1 LNLILSSLFPVFAL
15 IALGTVLKRRGLTND
30 TFLATS
36 DRLVYFIFFPAM
48 LFWKIGGANPAA
60 GIPWRL
66 CLAAAGAV
74 LIVYAISDA
83 AMRPAGIT
91 AFQAGSFSQSCY
103 RFNTYI
109 GVAIVINAM
118 DETGVRLFGILIGFL
133 IPLINVLAVS
143 TLIWFSGQPI
153 SGRRRLAVTLKALVS
168 NPLIL
173 ACFAGLLYARAIHRF
188 PSFLDN
194 TLRLMSLVT
203 LPLALM
209 SIGGA
214 LTFAN
219 LRGYLRPSLA
229 GAAIKLAILPLAGY
243 GMLAWLEVTGVALQ
257 TAMIFFALPTST
269 AIYVLSSQLGSDTAL
284 ASATIVVSTV
294 LSFFSLSAVMMIFF

>member
-1 LNLILSSLFPVFAL
+1 LVLANLFPVFTL
-15 IALGTVLKRRGLTND
+15 IALGAVLKHRGLTNEA
-30 TFLATS
+30 FLSTS
-36 DRLVYFIFFPAM
+36 DRLVYHIFFPAM
-48 LFWKIGGANPAA
+48 LFWKIGGADPGS

-66 CLAAAGAV
+66 CLVVAAAVLLVYLASAV
-74 LIVYAISDA
+74 S
-83 AMRPAGIT
+83 MRPAGVGP
-91 AFQAGSFSQSCY
+91 FQAGSYSQSCY

-118 DETGVRLFGILIGFL
+118 DEEGVRLFGILIGFL

-143 TLIWFSGQPI
+143 TLIWFSEERL
-153 SGRRRLAVTLKALVS
+153 SLRRRLAVTVKALMS

-173 ACFAGLLYARAIHRF
+173 ACLAGLAYAQTLNRF
-188 PSFLDN
+188 APFVDN

-214 LTFAN
+214 LTFAG

-229 GAAIKLAILPLAGY
+229 GAAVKLGVLPLVGY
-243 GMLAWLEVTGVALQ
+243 GLLRHFEVTGTAFQ
-257 TAMIFFALPTST
+257 TAMLFFALPTST

-284 ASATIVVSTV
+284 ASATIVVSTL
-294 LSFFSLSAVMMIFF
+294 LSFFSLSAVLVLFF

>member
-1 LNLILSSLFPVFAL
+1 VILSSLFPVFAL
-15 IALGTVLKRRGLTND
+15 ILLGGVLKRRGLTND
-30 TFLATS
+30 VFLAAS

-48 LFWKIGGANPAA
+48 LFWKIGGADPGA

-66 CLAAAGAV
+66 CLAVAGAV
-74 LIVYAISDA
+74 VIVYVISTA

-153 SGRRRLAVTLKALVS
+153 SGLAA
-168 NPLIL
+168 
-173 ACFAGLLYARAIHRF
+173 
-188 PSFLDN
+188 
-194 TLRLMSLVT
+194 
-203 LPLALM
+203 
-209 SIGGA
+209 
-214 LTFAN
+214 
-219 LRGYLRPSLA
+219 
-229 GAAIKLAILPLAGY
+229 
-243 GMLAWLEVTGVALQ
+243 
-257 TAMIFFALPTST
+257 
-269 AIYVLSSQLGSDTAL
+269 
-284 ASATIVVSTV
+284 
-294 LSFFSLSAVMMIFF
+294 

>member
-1 LNLILSSLFPVFAL
+1 VILSSLFPVFAL
-15 IALGTVLKRRGLTND
+15 ILLGAALKHRGLTND
-30 TFLATS
+30 AFLATS

-48 LFWKIGGANPAA
+48 LFWKIGGADPGA

-66 CLAAAGAV
+66 CLAVAGAV
-74 LIVYAISDA
+74 VIVYAISTA

-153 SGRRRLAVTLKALVS
+153 SGRRRMVVTLKALVS
-168 NPLIL
+168 NPLIV
-173 ACFAGLLYARAIHRF
+173 ACLSGLLYSQTVNRF
-188 PSFLDN
+188 PLFIDN

-219 LRGYLRPSLA
+219 LRGYLKPSLV
-229 GAAIKLAILPLAGY
+229 GAVIKLAILPLVGY
-243 GMLAWLEVTGVALQ
+243 GMLVWLQVSGSALR
-257 TAMIFFALPTST
+257 TAMLFFALPTST

-294 LSFFSLSAVMMIFF
+294 LSFFSLSAVMILFF

>member
-1 LNLILSSLFPVFAL
+1 MILDSLFPVFAL
-15 IALGTVLKRRGLTND
+15 ILLGTVLKRRGLTNAV
-30 TFLATS
+30 FLATA
-36 DRLVYFIFFPAM
+36 DRLVYYIFFPAM
-48 LFWKIGGANPAA
+48 LFWKIGGADPGP

-66 CLAAAGAV
+66 CLAVAGAV
-74 LIVYAISDA
+74 LIVYLISA
-83 AMRPAGIT
+83 VAMRPAGIT
-91 AFQAGSFSQSCY
+91 DFQAGSFSQSCY

-133 IPLINVLAVS
+133 IPMINVLAVS

-153 SGRRRLAVTLKALVS
+153 SARQRVAVTGKALVS
-168 NPLIL
+168 NPLIV
-173 ACFAGLLYARAIHRF
+173 ACLAGLLYAQTVNRF
-188 PSFLDN
+188 PPFVDN
-194 TLRLMSLVT
+194 TLKLMSLVT

-214 LTFAN
+214 LTLAS
-219 LRGYLRPSLA
+219 LRGYLKASLV
-229 GAAIKLAILPLAGY
+229 GAAIKLAVLPLTG
-243 GMLAWLEVTGVALQ
+243 WLLLDRLGISGAAFQ

-284 ASATIVVSTV
+284 ASATVVVSTV
-294 LSFFSLSAVMMIFF
+294 LSFFSLSAVMMLFF